1 MSQVKYSSSARC
13 CFSSVKFA
21 EGLVKMFCIWI
32 IIRCYFAFLSIDIFV
47 FFTRYSL
54 RYLSLKLYISFIKF
68 WLLYKVYGIRFRSE
82 IICSS

>member
-1 MSQVKYSSSARC
+1 M
-13 CFSSVKFA
+13 
-21 EGLVKMFCIWI
+21 KMFCIWI

-54 RYLSLKLYISFIKF
+54 RYLSLKLYISSIEI
-68 WLLYKVYGIRFRSE
+68 WLLYKVDGIRFGSE